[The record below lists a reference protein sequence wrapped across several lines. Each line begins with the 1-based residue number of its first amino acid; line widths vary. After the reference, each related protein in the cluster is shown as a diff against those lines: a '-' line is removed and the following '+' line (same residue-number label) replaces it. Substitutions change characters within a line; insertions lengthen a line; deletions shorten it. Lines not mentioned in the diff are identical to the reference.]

1 MSYFDK
7 TNTTVTRRSY
17 GTSFGREITNKD
29 LIPVKDRGNRKAL
42 TESANFELKQDLEKK
57 VNDTRLG
64 NYRDEQA
71 RRQFLNEGF
80 KALKEDLI
88 KDIMR
93 EICVESLVI
102 DEEPVMENL
111 KNIFELVDEQ
121 VESIGGF
128 EGVKK
133 TGIKL
138 NNPVLNEMVEICESM
153 AKEVADRVLKEE
165 LDCFKMND
173 CEIEKFD
180 YNKKQMGVDTIVDI
194 VKDKVFK
201 VVKDE
206 QKASQEKEEM
216 MNEIKDKLED
226 VEAPVE
232 EAMEFI
238 FGQDKVEEV
247 SLFSSMMRKDY
258 KTILESS
265 AATIFES
272 KCAKDAV
279 KEEDEIDINDI
290 DVHEDEDYLDKN
302 IMKASDVRL
311 TDVDSEI
318 EDKIDD
324 DDNPDKINN
333 LIDENDDDDEV
344 EELML
349 KEGRI
354 ADITDDVLYKYL
366 DIINKTLG
374 KGAYDLIVRNPDRAK
389 IEMGRLK
396 SHVKFLEK
404 IKDKRSKGDYCYDE
418 TNVKSITY
426 NQMSTRRLNMAIKV
440 HNDCIDIIEKRLK
453 KLEAKEARKAA
464 KKAVK
469 EAAIAPMYNKFTQ
482 LGESI
487 MEAYLNDEVETYDH
501 LLNEMADAIE
511 AYAPGCKDVT
521 KAKACKE
528 FVRNLEVSTEG
539 LCRKKKATTEAKC
552 GTKTAEGKCGKDG
565 EVVMELDS
573 EKKPQDDKPTEA
585 DKSNNTEPT
594 TEGFVENIREKM
606 KNFFEKDLSR
616 QIVKRDFGKVRSNL
630 TMFVKNMNTAEEIEL
645 LEKDLEQGK
654 EQLKKAIV
662 HYPDAAEKIKEHLKW
677 MDTDYAK
684 MLEKRKKEIAANK
697 VTESFSARLDVVCDK
712 LDEMIEK
719 HEDALYE
726 ANMSMESEYE
736 GRTIVLPLI
745 ESIDY
750 NLSNIKFVYKV
761 KTVCESLNDMI
772 DNIENEID
780 AVQLQEMIQLNI
792 ASIDSTNSMLQGND
806 EVSDYKLGLL
816 EHARTQ
822 LSIMDGRIDRIRDG
836 LDDRADYQSIN
847 EAKAIIDELYDS
859 KRNRTLIEQM
869 NGERMEL
876 VMAEAITNYTI
887 LEAFNTLNLL
897 KFDKETVRQMA
908 RNNIR

>member
-42 TESANFELKQDLEKK
+42 TESTNFELKQDLEKK

-153 AKEVADRVLKEE
+153 AKEVADRVLKED

-173 CEIEKFD
+173 CEVEKFD

-265 AATIFES
+265 TATIFES
-272 KCAKDAV
+272 KCAKDTV
-279 KEEDEIDINDI
+279 REEDEIDINDI
-290 DVHEDEDYLDKN
+290 DVHEDEEYLDKN

-324 DDNPDKINN
+324 DDTPEKINN
-333 LIDENDDDDEV
+333 IIDSNDDDDEV

-349 KEGRI
+349 KESN
-354 ADITDDVLYKYL
+354 YL
-366 DIINKTLG
+366 DYADKLLT
-374 KGAYDLIVRNPDRAK
+374 KGIYKMYIRNSDKAK
-389 IEMGRLK
+389 IELSRLK
-396 SHVKFLEK
+396 SQLKTMESILK
-404 IKDKRSKGDYCYDE
+404 KRSKDDYTFDE
-418 TNVKSITY
+418 NDKLSKAL
-426 NQMSTRRLNMAIKV
+426 STCSTKRLEKAIKS
-440 HNDCIDIIEKRLK
+440 HKTCIDILEKRLK
-453 KLEAKEARKAA
+453 DLNDKE
-464 KKAVK
+464 AVK
-469 EAAIAPMYNKFTQ
+469 EAVVAPMYNKFTQ
-482 LGESI
+482 IGESI
-487 MEAYLNDEVETYDH
+487 MEAYFNNEVDTYGH
-501 LLNEMADAIE
+501 LLNEMAEVIE
-511 AYAPGCKDVT
+511 EAASACKGVKDS
-521 KAKACKE
+521 KACKE
-528 FVRNLEVSTEG
+528 FARNLEVSTEG
-539 LCRKKKATTEAKC
+539 LCGKKKSKTEAKC
-552 GTKTAEGKCGKDG
+552 GKKSG

-573 EKKPQDDKPTEA
+573 EKKPQADSKPTEA
-585 DKSNNTEPT
+585 DKNSNTEPT
-594 TEGFVENIREKM
+594 TESFVENIREKM

-645 LEKDLEQGK
+645 LEKDLEQCK

-662 HYPDAAEKIKEHLKW
+662 HYPDAADKIKEHLKW
-677 MDTDYAK
+677 IDTDYVK

-712 LDEMIEK
+712 LDELIEK

-736 GRTIVLPLI
+736 GRPIVLPLI

-761 KTVCESLNDMI
+761 KVVCESLNDMI

-792 ASIDSTNSMLQGND
+792 ASIDSTKSMLEGND

-822 LSIMDGRIDRIRDG
+822 LSMMDGRIDRIRDG
-836 LDDRADYQSIN
+836 LDDRAEYQSIN
-847 EAKAIIDELYDS
+847 EAKALIDELYDS
-859 KRNRTLIEQM
+859 KRNRTLVEQM

>member
-42 TESANFELKQDLEKK
+42 TESVNFELKQDLEKK

-349 KEGRI
+349 KEGSVVDTI
-354 ADITDDVLYKYL
+354 DEI
-366 DIINKTLG
+366 LG
-374 KGAYDLIVRNPDRAK
+374 KGAYKLIIRNPDRAR
-389 IEMGRLK
+389 IELGRLK
-396 SHVKFLEK
+396 SQLKQLEK
-404 IKDKRSKGDYCYDE
+404 IMENRSKGDYGYKYDE
-418 TNVKSITY
+418 TDKTVKNLNMLS
-426 NQMSTRRLNMAIKV
+426 SKRLNKIINAHKR
-440 HNDCIDIIEKRLK
+440 CIRILEKRLE

-501 LLNEMADAIE
+501 LLNEMADTIE

-528 FVRNLEVSTEG
+528 FVRNLEASTEG
-539 LCRKKKATTEAKC
+539 LCRKKKAATEAKC
-552 GTKTAEGKCGKDG
+552 GTKTTEGKCGKDG

-606 KNFFEKDLSR
+606 KNFFEKDLSK

-630 TMFVKNMNTAEEIEL
+630 TMFVKNINTVEEIEL
-645 LEKDLEQGK
+645 LEKDLKQGK

-859 KRNRTLIEQM
+859 KRNRTLVEQM